1 MRAYFLSIKVLACAL
16 GLRAAG
22 AAEEAQPAP
31 VIATENTA
39 AAQPPTQPGFTLKP
53 VGIVRDVEK
62 LTQSGADP
70 AVVKAFVQSWST
82 PYSVTANYILQMHE
96 QGVPS
101 DVLTTLIRHSAELG
115 AQASA
120 YAPPQPEV
128 PMVSPTVPPMAGYPE
143 SGAAAPA
150 YPEPYPYS
158 YGYPDSYSYPVYE
171 PYYTPNYSYSYPYG
185 YWPSY
190 SYSLFYPF
198 YPYYRGFYGHD
209 FHRGFDHRGFDHRGF
224 NGGRSFAGQN
234 FAAGR
239 SFAGRPF
246 AGRSVG
252 VAHSMGGRPF
262 VGGGSF
268 AGRSFAGGHPSFGG
282 GRSFGGGGRSFGG
295 GFSGH
300 GGGGRR

>member
-1 MRAYFLSIKVLACAL
+1 MRAYVLSIQVLACAL
-16 GLRAAG
+16 GLRAA
-22 AAEEAQPAP
+22 AATEEAQPAP
-31 VIATENTA
+31 VVVTGNATA
-39 AAQPPTQPGFTLKP
+39 AAQPPTQPGFALKP

-70 AVVKAFVQSWST
+70 AVVKAFVQSWTT
-82 PYSVTANYILQMHE
+82 PYSVTANDILQMHE
-96 QGVPS
+96 AGVPS
-101 DVLTTLIRHSAELG
+101 DVLTTLIRHGGELG

-120 YAPPQPEV
+120 YAPPQAMP
-128 PMVSPTVPPMAGYPE
+128 PAGGLTAPPMAGYPE
-143 SGAAAPA
+143 SVPAAPSYA
-150 YPEPYPYS
+150 EPYPYN
-158 YGYPDSYSYPVYE
+158 YGYPDSYSYPAYE
-171 PYYTPNYSYSYPYG
+171 PYYVPNYSYSYGFWPY

-190 SYSLFYPF
+190 
-198 YPYYRGFYGHD
+198 GFYGYYPFFNRGFFDHRGFD
-209 FHRGFDHRGFDHRGF
+209 HRGFDHRGFDHRGF

-239 SFAGRPF
+239 SFAGRP
-246 AGRSVG
+246 VG
-252 VAHSMGGRPF
+252 AVGHSMGGRPF

-282 GRSFGGGGRSFGG
+282 RSFAGGRPGG